1 VDLGFA
7 GGGGRGGYDKLS
19 YLFCG
24 IAKELFNIKQV
35 EIGILP
41 REIRLFN
48 NIFNVNKFFT
58 QGRYLF

>member
-24 IAKELFNIKQV
+24 IAKELFNIEQV
-35 EIGILP
+35 EIVMITRIKRIWKRLSHQTGIRVSKEL
-41 REIRLFN
+41 
-48 NIFNVNKFFT
+48 
-58 QGRYLF
+58 